1 MNVDQLT
8 KDLIIDEGKVKL
20 LYVDSL
26 GVPTIGVGRNLRDRG
41 ISDDEIAYLLKNDI
55 AIVTADLDRNLP
67 WWRLMTEARQLALAN
82 MAFNLGI
89 TKLLRFA
96 NTLAFMRS
104 GDYGSAANAMLDSL
118 WSKQVGKR
126 AVRIAKII
134 RTGET

>member
-20 LYVDSL
+20 LYTDSL

-67 WWRLMTEARQLALAN
+67 WWRLMTEARQQALAN
-82 MAFNLGI
+82 VCFQLGI
-89 TKLLRFA
+89 TKLLHFT
-96 NTLAFMRS
+96 NTLASMRS
-104 GDYGSAANAMLDSL
+104 GDYGGAADGMLNSL
-118 WSKQVGKR
+118 WARQTPNR
-126 AVRIAKII
+126 ANRLAKIM
-134 RTGET
+134 RAG

>member
-20 LYVDSL
+20 LYTDSL

-82 MAFNLGI
+82 MCFQLGI
-89 TKLLRFA
+89 SKLQHFT
-96 NTLAFMRS
+96 NTLAFMRA
-104 GDYGSAANAMLDSL
+104 GDYSSASKGMLDSL
-118 WSKQVGKR
+118 WARQTPNR
-126 AVRIAKII
+126 ANRLASIMRA
-134 RTGET
+134 G